1 MRSFTLVAAA
11 AVAAVL
17 GVASSAAAQGNLV
30 PKSGGAFTPVPRQS
44 TPLFQN
50 DQLDKL
56 KEETRR
62 RLQSQRPK
70 VECGMTIIP
79 ATPEV
84 DPKSIKKAPTDK
96 RYTMRSVP
104 RGTCAQEWSNVLTVV
119 PSTVVVPAPSVA
131 PR

>member
-17 GVASSAAAQGNLV
+17 GVASSTSAQGNLV
-30 PKSGGAFTPVPRQS
+30 PKPGGAFTPAPKQS
-44 TPLFQN
+44 KPLFQN

-62 RLQSQRPK
+62 RLQSQRPT

-79 ATPEV
+79 AIPEV

-96 RYTMRSVP
+96 KYTMRSVP
-104 RGTCAQEWSNVLTVV
+104 RGICAQESSNFPTVV